1 MIPERALL
9 EARRRELQEQR
20 DALVVRIGQAQSRT
34 PAAIERE
41 LARIERESAQLAQ
54 ELRTQGQNLYQQ
66 LAGVVSAEQLS
77 ALNKMLAK
85 PVLTL
90 GSEDFHL
97 DGKALIAALAD
108 ADARQLNLPG
118 LQLRLEALPAQY
130 QQRTLAELSEL
141 QQTSE
146 RLFEAVEKGI
156 LPLDELLQQHSRRL
170 QTRRQEVLA
179 EIASHKRRADM
190 PAIGPRQVKLFRKAL
205 TGNVCCRNKK
215 GHFC

>member
-1 MIPERALL
+1 MDKMDTAVLNALAEKPFTPERVKQILTQ
-9 EARRRELQEQR
+9 LQKQIKATQEK
-20 DALVVRIGQAQSRT
+20 DA
-34 PAAIERE
+34 
-41 LARIERESAQLAQ
+41 
-54 ELRTQGQNLYQQ
+54 QG
-66 LAGVVSAEQLS
+66 V
-77 ALNKMLAK
+77 
-85 PVLTL
+85 
-90 GSEDFHL
+90 
-97 DGKALIAALAD
+97 KAL
-108 ADARQLNLPG
+108 Q
-118 LQLRLEALPAQY
+118 
-130 QQRTLAELSEL
+130 AELSEL

-146 RLFEAVEKGI
+146 RLFEAVGKGI